1 MAASYPGSVRV
12 FDTKFNITD
21 TVDASHPNSLQ
32 EEVVAMQSI
41 IGTNPHVSVA
51 ANANTPFAAS
61 SITYGSVSARL
72 ANIENGIIAD
82 SHAQYLR
89 KIADG
94 ASSNRIDTGNQ
105 ANRGIIVRGA
115 QNQVANLQEW
125 QNDIGVIQ
133 AAVTPTGLFTGT
145 INSTNIIGSVTAIPQ
160 DATVEQKSSSFP
172 LVLADKNKV
181 FWCVNTGATLTVTIP
196 TNASQAFP
204 TGSQMTFIRG
214 QNQNVTFVGETG
226 AVVIG
231 ATPGPNLRT
240 QWSAAT
246 LLKLAEN
253 TWTLLGDL
261 SA

>member
-41 IGTNPHVSVA
+41 IGTNPHVSTA
-51 ANANTPFAAS
+51 ANPTTAFVAS
-61 SITYGSVSARL
+61 SFTYGSLSARI
-72 ANIENGIIAD
+72 ANIENGVVAD
-82 SHAQYLR
+82 SHTQYLR
-89 KIADG
+89 KTADG
-94 ASSNRIDTGNQ
+94 FTSNRVDTGNQ
-105 ANRGIIVRGA
+105 SNVGVVVRGTL
-115 QNQVANLQEW
+115 NQSANLQEW
-125 QNDIGVIQ
+125 QNNIGVVQ

-145 INSTNIIGSVTAIPQ
+145 VNAANIVGSVTAIPQ
-160 DATVEQKSSSFP
+160 DATIEQKSSNFS
-172 LVLADKNKV
+172 LVLSDKNKV

-196 TNASQAFP
+196 LNASQAFP

-214 QNQNVTFVGETG
+214 QNQNVTFVGESGT
-226 AVVIG
+226 VVLG

>member
-1 MAASYPGSVRV
+1 MVASYPGSVRV

-32 EEVVAMQSI
+32 EEVVATQSI
-41 IGTNPHVSVA
+41 LGTNPHVSTA
-51 ANANTPFAAS
+51 ANPTTAFNAS
-61 SITYGSVSARL
+61 SVTYGSVSARL
-72 ANIENGIIAD
+72 ANIENGVVAD
-82 SHAQYLR
+82 SHTQYLR
-89 KIADG
+89 KTADG
-94 ASSNRIDTGNQ
+94 ANSNRIDTGSSV
-105 ANRGIIVRGA
+105 NRGIIVRGA
-115 QNQVANLQEW
+115 LNQTANLQEW
-125 QNDIGVIQ
+125 QDSIGVVQ

-145 INSTNIIGSVTAIPQ
+145 INAANIVGSVTAIPQ
-160 DATVEQKSSSFP
+160 DATIEQKAANFS

-181 FWCVNTGATLTVTIP
+181 FWCTNTGAAITVTVP

-204 TGSQMTFIRG
+204 TGSQITFVRG
-214 QNQNVTFVGETG
+214 QNQNVTFAGETG
-226 AVVIG
+226 TVVIG

-246 LLKLAEN
+246 LIKLAEN